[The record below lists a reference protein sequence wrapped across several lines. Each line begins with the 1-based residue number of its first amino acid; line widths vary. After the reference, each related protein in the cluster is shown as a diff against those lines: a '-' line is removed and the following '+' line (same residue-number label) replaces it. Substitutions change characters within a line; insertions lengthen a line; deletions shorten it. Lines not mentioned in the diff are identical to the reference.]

1 MGFCS
6 KRMGE
11 NGVCRASASVGGTS
25 DIEGWLFITE
35 VCPVGGGR
43 AEAA

>member
-1 MGFCS
+1 MQIIKIHLGI
-6 KRMGE
+6 
-11 NGVCRASASVGGTS
+11 GVCRASASVGGTS